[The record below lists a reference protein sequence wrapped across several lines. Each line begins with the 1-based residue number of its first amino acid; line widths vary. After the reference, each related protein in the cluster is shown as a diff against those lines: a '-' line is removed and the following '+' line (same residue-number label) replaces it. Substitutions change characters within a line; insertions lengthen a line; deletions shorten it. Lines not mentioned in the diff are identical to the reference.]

1 MGAEKM
7 NARMTHRERVLAALN
22 LQEPD
27 RVPVDFGS
35 TIATTIIQPAYDK
48 LQNFLGIR
56 QEVQFMARRARTV
69 IPDERVLQRFDIDTR
84 PVLLGDF
91 QGGAYREIDSQTL
104 VDVWGITWKRAPDG
118 HFINT
123 DGPFQ
128 KVEPTLEVLE
138 RFAWPDPNT
147 PSLYAG
153 LREKVEFLRKTTDY
167 ALILN
172 LPVGI
177 VHHCQFMRGFG
188 EWLMDLKLSPEFAC
202 ALMDRIADVWIKIAE
217 KAIDEVGGNID
228 VISWGDDVA
237 AQEAPFMSPQ
247 TYRDLIKPRH
257 KRMIQALKARCGAKV
272 WYHSCGSVRLLI
284 EDLIDAGIDSLNPVQ
299 VSARNM
305 DPFQLKKDFGNRLSF
320 WGGIDTHRV
329 LPFGTPDEVRREVR
343 KIIDGLGKGGGYL
356 LASVHNI
363 QAEVPPENIEAM
375 FDEAREYG
383 RYRR

>member
-1 MGAEKM
+1 MM
-7 NARMTHRERVLAALN
+7 NSKMTHRERVLAALN
-22 LQEPD
+22 LKEPD

-35 TIATTIIQPAYDK
+35 TIATTIIQPAYEK
-48 LQNFLGIR
+48 LQDFLGIR
-56 QEVQFMARRARTV
+56 HEIQFMAKRGRTM

-84 PVLLGDF
+84 PILLGDF
-91 QGGAYREIDSQTL
+91 KGGASREIDSETL
-104 VDVWGITWKRAPDG
+104 IDVWGTTWKRAPDG
-118 HFINT
+118 HFINA

-138 RFAWPDPNT
+138 RFSWPDPNT

-177 VHHCQFMRGFG
+177 VHHCQFMRGFA
-188 EWLMDLKLSPEFAC
+188 EWLMDLHLNPEFAC
-202 ALMDRIADVWIKIAE
+202 ALMDRIADVWIRIAQN
-217 KAIDEVGGNID
+217 AIDEVGGDID

-237 AQEAPFMSPQ
+237 AQKDPFMSPK

-257 KRMIQALKARCGAKV
+257 KRMIQSLKSRCGAKI

-284 EDLIDAGIDSLNPVQ
+284 EDLIDAGIDCLNPVQ
-299 VSARNM
+299 VSARDM
-305 DPFQLKKDFGNRLSF
+305 EPLQLKKEFGNRLSF

-329 LPFGTPDEVRREVR
+329 LPFGTPDEVRREAR
-343 KIIDGLGKGGGYL
+343 RMIDCLGKGGGYV

-363 QAEVPPENIEAM
+363 QAEVPPQNIAAL

-383 RYRR
+383 RYRHSG